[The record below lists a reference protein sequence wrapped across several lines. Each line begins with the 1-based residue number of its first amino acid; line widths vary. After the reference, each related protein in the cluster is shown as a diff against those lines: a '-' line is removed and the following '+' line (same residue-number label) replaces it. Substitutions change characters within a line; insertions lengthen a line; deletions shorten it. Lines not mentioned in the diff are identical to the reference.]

1 MAEIR
6 AVLFDFDG
14 LLANTE
20 PLHFETFLKVLAEND
35 VRLPPGTEQSDF
47 TGIHDRASF
56 RKAFRKAGRSIEPDL
71 VEELVDRKSALYLEE
86 AGKIELFEGVREL
99 LDSIPAGLPYT
110 IASGGRRMDIL
121 AVLRRHGLAE
131 RFPAF
136 VCGDDVDKSKPDPE
150 CFLKGLELLREDEA
164 GDLDPESC
172 LTFEDSF
179 RGIEAAKNA
188 GMQCVAVTHS
198 YAAAELSKADR
209 VLDSLLEWNWD

>member
-1 MAEIR
+1 MTGIR